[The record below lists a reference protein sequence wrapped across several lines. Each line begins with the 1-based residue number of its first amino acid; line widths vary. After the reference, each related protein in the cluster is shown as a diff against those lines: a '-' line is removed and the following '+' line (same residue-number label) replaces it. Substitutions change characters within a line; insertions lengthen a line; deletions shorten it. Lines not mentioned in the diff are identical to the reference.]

1 MIISKCPCCHEAVTI
16 PNAPRESRARCPLCR
31 EEYTLAEA
39 LERCPPE
46 LELLDVPDTADD
58 GFGGYPLAAA
68 GISGVDKGGF
78 ESDNAPSSFDFS
90 ESPAPGGASAAATVS
105 AKASPAAKTSTRSA
119 ARRPRSKGKNP
130 VIEIVK
136 VVGGG
141 ALGLFIAQ
149 MLLWWLPFNLST
161 NQRDP
166 TSLGRNIGRYVPWL
180 VPAQVR
186 GDDEPAAASAADGG
200 GRISDKDAA
209 ALKDDSVWGQAA
221 REQARSE
228 KAGGRAA
235 SRNNA
240 QGGRGG
246 RGNQQAKNNGAGNK
260 PTTNTGLNGA
270 ALPDLAVLPESS
282 QDPSASSQ
290 DDPFGEEE
298 SLLDPENLVDPEL
311 IDVEVPS
318 PTKPD
323 SPAGTSK
330 PSGRTSG
337 WKTPGK
343 RTEADVAQAFQQAS
357 QANQA
362 YDSAPEDTPNAEKI
376 ALANNLYASLAQLG
390 VVLGHVDQNRLQS
403 LTPHLKDLNEFLTSL
418 GENKYNGL
426 SYLASN
432 WLSNDNRAN
441 QGVVL
446 VGTVQAVEPIGGDY
460 YRSRISLSGDKNVEV
475 IGWVAPQAEFGPGAR
490 VLILGAIVD
499 DAGDKLIGFSGSGG
513 QAICG
518 SFSQV
523 LAPATAD
530 DAPDPPAN

>member
-1 MIISKCPCCHEAVTI
+1 
-16 PNAPRESRARCPLCR
+16 
-31 EEYTLAEA
+31 
-39 LERCPPE
+39 
-46 LELLDVPDTADD
+46 LELLDVPETADD
-58 GFGGYPLAAA
+58 GFGGIPLAPVGVS
-68 GISGVDKGGF
+68 GIDEGGF
-78 ESDNAPSSFDFS
+78 DSEEAPSSFDFS
-90 ESPAPGGASAAATVS
+90 ESPAPGGASATAT
-105 AKASPAAKTSTRSA
+105 ASPAPRTSATSA
-119 ARRPRSKGKNP
+119 ARRPRPKGKNP
-130 VIEIVK
+130 AIEIVK

-166 TSLGRNIGRYVPWL
+166 TSLGRNIAPYVPWL

-186 GDDEPAAASAADGG
+186 GDDKPAAASAADGG
-200 GRISDKDAA
+200 SQISDKDAA

-228 KAGGRAA
+228 KGGGRAP

-240 QGGRGG
+240 QGGRRG
-246 RGNQQAKNNGAGNK
+246 RGNQQAKNDGAGADK

-282 QDPSASSQ
+282 QDPSGNSQ
-290 DDPFGEEE
+290 NDPFGEQEN
-298 SLLDPENLVDPEL
+298 LLDSENLVDPEL

-318 PTKPD
+318 PTTPK
-323 SPAGTSK
+323 SPPETSK
-330 PSGRTSG
+330 PSPRTSG
-337 WKTPGK
+337 FKMPGN
-343 RTEADVAQAFQQAS
+343 RTEADVAKALAQAR

-390 VVLGHVDQNRLQS
+390 VVLGHVDQKRLQS
-403 LTPHLKDLNEFLTSL
+403 VAPHLKELNEFLTSL

-446 VGTVQAVEPIGGDY
+446 VGTVQAVEPIGEDY

-475 IGWVAPQAEFGPGAR
+475 IGWVAPQADFAPGAK

-499 DAGDKLIGFSGSGG
+499 DAGDKLIGFPGSGG

-530 DAPDPPAN
+530 NASDPDAN